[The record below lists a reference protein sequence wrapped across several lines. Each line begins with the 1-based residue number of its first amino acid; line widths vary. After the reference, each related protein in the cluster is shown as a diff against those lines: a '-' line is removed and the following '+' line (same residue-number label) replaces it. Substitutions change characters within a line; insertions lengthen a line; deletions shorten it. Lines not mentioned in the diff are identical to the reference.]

1 MLHGYIATSTTSL
14 SVLFPAA
21 RCGRNLHLRH
31 YPISK
36 PGFRRKFGKLNQL
49 ENDLPFT
56 VGFDTAEGAISEVH
70 SPGGGQEALRPE
82 LYFIGIEMHG
92 DVSHLG
98 SYGPVSAL
106 VSLPAILEI
115 TTQFVTGS
123 MDIGFDRSQGQIQ
136 RFRDFLVGIPLDV
149 A

>member
-1 MLHGYIATSTTSL
+1 MD
-14 SVLFPAA
+14 
-21 RCGRNLHLRH
+21 LHLRH
-31 YPISK
+31 HSISE
-36 PGFRRKFGKLNQL
+36 PSGRRKLGKLNQL

-56 VGFDTAEGAISEVH
+56 VGFDPAERAISEMH

-82 LYFIGIEMHG
+82 LDFIGIEVHG

-106 VSLPAILEI
+106 VSLAAILKI
-115 TTQFVTGS
+115 TTQFITGS
-123 MDIGFDRSQGQIQ
+123 MDIRFDRSQGQIQ
-136 RFRDFLVGIPLDV
+136 RFRDFLVGIALDV